1 MSAALK
7 TAFQEFA
14 GIAAPVLNI
23 QDETHYVSALALIE
37 ELMTESE
44 DSVDD
49 PLGPMIDILARAIS
63 DYESRDPEIVA
74 FEKGAREIP
83 ADIAMLSV
91 LMDQYGL
98 GVADFP
104 EIGDK
109 SLISRILSGSRNLT
123 KQHIEKLSRRFGI
136 EPGMFFDAVK

>member
-74 FEKGAREIP
+74 FEKEAREIP

-91 LMDQYGL
+91 LIDQYGL

-123 KQHIEKLSRRFGI
+123 KQHIEKLSRRFDV
-136 EPGMFFDAVK
+136 EPGMFFE

>member
-74 FEKGAREIP
+74 FEKEAREIP

-109 SLISRILSGSRNLT
+109 SLISRILSGSRNLRQAAHRET
-123 KQHIEKLSRRFGI
+123 FAPL
-136 EPGMFFDAVK
+136 

>member
-74 FEKGAREIP
+74 FEKEAREIP

-123 KQHIEKLSRRFGI
+123 KQHIEKLSRRFDI
-136 EPGMFFDAVK
+136 EPGMFFE

>member
-74 FEKGAREIP
+74 LEKKAREIP

-123 KQHIEKLSRRFGI
+123 KQHIEKLSRRFDV
-136 EPGMFFDAVK
+136 EPGMFFE

>member
-74 FEKGAREIP
+74 FEKEAREIP

-123 KQHIEKLSRRFGI
+123 KQHIEKLSRRFDV
-136 EPGMFFDAVK
+136 EPGMFFE

>member
-74 FEKGAREIP
+74 FEKEAREIP

-123 KQHIEKLSRRFGI
+123 KQHIEKLSRRFDV
-136 EPGMFFDAVK
+136 EPGMFF

>member
-44 DSVDD
+44 DSADD

-74 FEKGAREIP
+74 FEKEAREIP

-123 KQHIEKLSRRFGI
+123 KQHIEKLSRRFDV
-136 EPGMFFDAVK
+136 EPGMFF